1 MIEIR
6 FHGRGGQG
14 AVTAAEILAKAVF
27 EENKYTQAFPSF
39 GVERRGAPVTAFT
52 RISDKPIRRRYQIY
66 SPQYVVVLDDT
77 LVNVVDVTSGLLD
90 HGSVLVNS
98 DEENLPAFEGK
109 DIDVSVVDATGVA
122 LDIIGRNIVNT
133 TMLGFLAAKTGVVS
147 VDSLLKTI
155 DDTFKGKVAKVNKE
169 ATEYIYNK
177 FVNEG
182 E

>member
-27 EENKYTQAFPSF
+27 EEGKYTQAFPSF
-39 GVERRGAPVTAFT
+39 GVERRGAPVTAFA

-66 SPQYVVVLDDT
+66 EPKYVVVLDET
-77 LVNVVDVTSGLLD
+77 LANVVNLSSGLQKD
-90 HGSVLVNS
+90 GSVLINS
-98 DEENLPAFEGK
+98 ERESLSFTEEKNVETHA
-109 DIDVSVVDATGVA
+109 VDATGVA

-133 TMLGFLAAKTGVVS
+133 IMLGYLSAKTGVVS
-147 VDSLLKTI
+147 IDSLVNTI
-155 DDTFKGKVAKVNKE
+155 NDTFKGKVAKSNVE

-177 FVNEG
+177 YINE
-182 E
+182 